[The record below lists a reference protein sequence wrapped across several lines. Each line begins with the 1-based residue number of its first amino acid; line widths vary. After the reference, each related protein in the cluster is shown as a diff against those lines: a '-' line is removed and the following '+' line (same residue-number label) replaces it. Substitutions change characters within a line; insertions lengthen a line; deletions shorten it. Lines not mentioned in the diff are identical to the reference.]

1 MGRLPGALSS
11 SPGGYEPFVPP
22 LSHFM
27 LGSQA
32 RSSQLPC
39 TCDRQVL
46 GLRIFRNRFSPP
58 GLRPGTRLLLRD
70 EMPPLLRSVT
80 ACHSLCD
87 AVLDKVEG
95 AGAGEGQGA
104 HGV

>member
-1 MGRLPGALSS
+1 MEHIVFRVAGFSGR
-11 SPGGYEPFVPP
+11 
-22 LSHFM
+22 
-27 LGSQA
+27 
-32 RSSQLPC
+32 
-39 TCDRQVL
+39 
-46 GLRIFRNRFSPP
+46 
-58 GLRPGTRLLLRD
+58 LLRD